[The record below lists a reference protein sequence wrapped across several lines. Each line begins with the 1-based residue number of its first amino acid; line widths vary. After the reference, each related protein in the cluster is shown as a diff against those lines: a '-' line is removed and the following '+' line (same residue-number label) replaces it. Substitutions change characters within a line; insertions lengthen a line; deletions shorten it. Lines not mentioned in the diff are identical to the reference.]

1 MCNDNVNH
9 PSHYTQYN
17 IEVIEL
23 TRELNFDSGNCT
35 KYILRSPFKGRTYED
50 LLKSLWYA
58 RDFVFNGR
66 PSSRTHLKK
75 KAYNKLYNRV
85 AYFGRVAGSL
95 EIPCAKLFANLL
107 KASFYAS
114 VDGKNSPFPSFKDAI
129 LNLHSAVNAIEN
141 SDEWKSYVKQN
152 ESSVDVAAS

>member
-1 MCNDNVNH
+1 MCNNAVNH

-23 TRELNFDSGNCT
+23 TRELNFDSGNCA

-58 RDFVFNGR
+58 RDFVFNSK

-114 VDGKNSPFPSFKDAI
+114 IDGKNSPFPSFKDAI
-129 LNLHSAVNAIEN
+129 LNLQSAVNAIEN